1 MRVITCAVLVVC
13 GLCAPAGAQ
22 TKQEP
27 PAVPV
32 GVVTAERKPVTK
44 SLDFV
49 GRVEAVN
56 RVEVRARVTGYLQ
69 DVLFKEGDHVKEGAP
84 LYTIEK
90 GLFEAAVGQAEG
102 ALERS
107 KAAKVLSETQLA
119 RAEELLAKN
128 AGTAVAR
135 DQALSADESAKGQI
149 TIDEANLQTA
159 KINLGYTDIASPIA
173 GKVGK
178 TNITK
183 GNVVNPQSGPLT
195 TIVSQDPTQA
205 NNGERRFCGREGF
218 EPPVRSWENHFL
230 SWSNYG

>member
-1 MRVITCAVLVVC
+1 MRVITCAALVVC

-69 DVLFKEGDHVKEGAP
+69 DVLFKEGDLVKEGAP

-90 GLFEAAVGQAEG
+90 GLFEAAVGQADG

-107 KAAKVLSETQLA
+107 KAAKILTEVKLQ
-119 RAEELLAKN
+119 RGGDLLAKN
-128 AGTAVAR
+128 SGTAVAR
-135 DQALSADESAKGQI
+135 DQALAADDSAKGAI
-149 TIDEANLQTA
+149 T
-159 KINLGYTDIASPIA
+159 
-173 GKVGK
+173 
-178 TNITK
+178 
-183 GNVVNPQSGPLT
+183 
-195 TIVSQDPTQA
+195 
-205 NNGERRFCGREGF
+205 
-218 EPPVRSWENHFL
+218 
-230 SWSNYG
+230 